1 MNSSVCMLPS
11 RAHLRRLMFGRALV
25 VGGAAMGA
33 TTTGLTKTR
42 SGYVRLSQR
51 RLAAILA
58 WVIVGVPLAI
68 SAAVLPADAQ
78 TLARATQELVLRPG
92 WNAVFLKV
100 AAPRDQLEQL
110 LRIGKVSEIVVR
122 TTGPGTI
129 MKNWPDLG
137 GEDWKDD
144 TYLWRSRTVGI
155 GESKE
160 IADEDITNVAG
171 ALYAGRCYVL
181 KSLREEEEHV
191 TVKLQG
197 PPVFRRQV
205 WRGMDGS
212 LFGAYVDGSN
222 RPSVDEYFAP
232 SPVLGRIGEQ
242 AGVYE
247 AAEFYTLKPEG
258 GWTRLDVEQLS
269 TDSMDGNKCLFIRAP
284 GWTAYQGPLEARLE
298 GGGALAFSS
307 DGTERTLNLSN
318 RTGETMVVEIKSP
331 RFTLDD
337 GTLGGDIPLPALFVR
352 LPERSDGS
360 DPWIAIDE
368 GGLRI
373 AIPARSSR
381 HLRLGANLPAAQR
394 WRRATAADKPSSGA
408 EIHSVLSLGEANGTL
423 LSIPVSIALGPEP
436 EASDLTGLWTGDV
449 TVDLVTFASAASVGQ
464 RTVQPV
470 ATPFRFRILLH
481 RSNDGACR
489 LLSEAFELRR
499 TVDGEDTVVLLTDE
513 ASALT
518 LHGNDD
524 TELRRRFG
532 TVAYTTNGKISADPI
547 DRDHDSPCLSPD
559 SLVSFRIVLE
569 HDDPRHPDIHA
580 RHRDHDNLNEDFD
593 RRLEEGIESSRIER
607 TLSLHFAS
615 ASGAESYVPLWSDSR
630 RRGTFGETIEGI
642 HKWPLQTKGSF
653 ELRRVS
659 RAELREEDR

>member
-1 MNSSVCMLPS
+1 
-11 RAHLRRLMFGRALV
+11 
-25 VGGAAMGA
+25 MGA
-33 TTTGLTKTR
+33 TTTDSTKTR
-42 SGYVRLSQR
+42 SGYIRLNQW
-51 RLAAILA
+51 RLAAVLV
-58 WVIVGVPLAI
+58 WMIVGVPLAI
-68 SAAVLPADAQ
+68 SVTVLPAGAQ
-78 TLARATQELVLRPG
+78 TLARTSQELVLRPG

-100 AAPRDQLEQL
+100 AATRDQLEQL
-110 LRIGKVSEIVVR
+110 LRVGEVSEVVVR

-129 MKNWPDLG
+129 MNSWPALG
-137 GEDWKDD
+137 GKDWKDD
-144 TYLWRSRTVGI
+144 TYLWRSRMVDV

-160 IADEDITNVAG
+160 GVDKDITTVAG
-171 ALYAGRCYVL
+171 ALSAGRCYVL
-181 KSLREEEEHV
+181 KSLLEEEKHV
-191 TVKLQG
+191 AVKLQG

-212 LFGAYVDGSN
+212 LYGAYVDDSN
-222 RPSVDEYFAP
+222 RPSIDEYFAP

-258 GWTRLDVEQLS
+258 GWTRLDGEQLS
-269 TDSMDGNKCLFIRAP
+269 TYSLDGNECLFIRAP
-284 GWTAYQGPLEARLE
+284 GWTDYQGPLEARLE

-307 DGTERTLNLSN
+307 DDSERTLNLSN
-318 RTGETMVVEIKSP
+318 RADETMVVVLKSP

-337 GTLGGDIPLPALFVR
+337 GTLGGDILLPALFVR
-352 LPERSDGS
+352 LTERSADS

-394 WRRATAADKPSSGA
+394 WRHAVAADWPSSVA

-436 EASDLTGLWTGDV
+436 EASELTGLWTGDV
-449 TVDLVTFASAASVGQ
+449 TVDQVTFASAASVGQ

-481 RSNDGACR
+481 RSSDGACR

-499 TVDGEDTVVLLTDE
+499 TVDGEDTFVLLTDE

-532 TVAYTTNGKISADPI
+532 TIAYTTNGTISADPT
-547 DRDHDSPCLSPD
+547 DRDQDSPCLAPD
-559 SLVSFRIVLE
+559 SLVSFRIVLD

-593 RRLEEGIESSRIER
+593 RRLKEGIESSRIER

-615 ASGAESYVPLWSDSR
+615 ASDADSYVPLWSDSR
-630 RRGTFGETIEGI
+630 RRGTFGETIKGI